1 MANKDPSKVKK
12 GLDIDGLLMQLDR
25 AQEADKQGSE
35 TARKV
40 KAVVNGTL
48 ACIQTIGDVVAQ
60 VASYV
65 RLTAPPSSLL
75 PSLAPR
81 CDLWSMIK

>member
-1 MANKDPSKVKK
+1 MANKDPSKVQK
-12 GLDIDGLLMQLDR
+12 GLDIEGLLLHLDK

-40 KAVVNGTL
+40 KAVFSGTL
-48 ACIQTIGDVVAQ
+48 ACIQTIGEVVAE

-65 RLTAPPSSLL
+65 RFEIPL
-75 PSLAPR
+75 PATIHGR
-81 CDLWSMIK
+81 MTG